1 MSTREGNLEA
11 PTRHALDWR
20 SEAFYDEAACTAELE
35 RVFEICH
42 G

>member
-1 MSTREGNLEA
+1 MREGNLEA
-11 PTRHALDWR
+11 PNRHPLDWKNPD
-20 SEAFYDEAACTAELE
+20 FHDEASAFKEME